1 MFDLSLNNIP
11 YPLDS
16 KFIWIFFA
24 LNKSLILFVNII
36 FLTGKIYE
44 KENLKEF
51 NNIIINKNKFYFLT
65 FWDI

>member
-11 YPLDS
+11 YPFDS
-16 KFIWIFFA
+16 KFICIFFA

-51 NNIIINKNKFYFLT
+51 NNIIINKNKFSFLT
-65 FWDI
+65 I

>member
-44 KENLKEF
+44 KEHLKEF
-51 NNIIINKNKFYFLT
+51 NNIIINKFYFK
-65 FWDI
+65 